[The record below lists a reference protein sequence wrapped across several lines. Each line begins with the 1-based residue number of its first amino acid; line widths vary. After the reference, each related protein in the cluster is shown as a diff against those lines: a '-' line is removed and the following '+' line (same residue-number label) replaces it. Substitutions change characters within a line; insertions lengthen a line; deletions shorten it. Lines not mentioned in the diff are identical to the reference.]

1 MANVLLVIGL
11 GYGDEGKGGIIDYLT
26 RKHEASLIVRFG
38 GGAQA
43 AHNVV
48 LADGRHHT
56 FAQMGSGT
64 FAGARTHL
72 SKHMLVN
79 PVFLRDETRHL
90 RDLGIDNPYSLLTV
104 HKEALITN
112 PFQVAA
118 NRLREMHRSG
128 GRHGSCGMG
137 IGETV
142 ADFVALGDGLRAGDL
157 TDPDIIQDKLKISQ
171 EFKRMQIRPLL
182 EGLPWTEDL
191 DREWDILNRSFG
203 LLVDFYLDFAKRVT
217 LVGDEFLEGAL
228 RSDKTIIF
236 EGAQG
241 VLLDQ
246 SFGWFPYV
254 TRSTT
259 TYANAIDLLKGH
271 PATRLGLLRT
281 YSTRH
286 GAGPFVTEDASLG
299 HYEAHNGWG
308 QWQEKFRQGHFDFVA
323 VDYAL
328 RAIGGVDGIVLTH
341 LDRMQGP
348 QKVCVAYDPAVD
360 LTLPE
365 TILEQMRITEA
376 LGLTVPQY
384 RMVDDLVQELGKLAP
399 VVLTSHG
406 PTAEDKHERKS
417 HPRTAKDADRSSA
430 WDEVRP

>member
-1 MANVLLVIGL
+1 MEQREREHKSEWVKDKELRRDGMVLTIWVLPLRWPRYRFDVGC
-11 GYGDEGKGGIIDYLT
+11 EGKEGKVFRGFMMNVEGRGKVRLSHGFNLDAMKALLSEAEAYVLEKAQRTEDLQVDRMIDS
-26 RKHEASLIVRFG
+26 E
-38 GGAQA
+38 Q
-43 AHNVV
+43 
-48 LADGRHHT
+48 
-56 FAQMGSGT
+56 
-64 FAGARTHL
+64 
-72 SKHMLVN
+72 
-79 PVFLRDETRHL
+79 
-90 RDLGIDNPYSLLTV
+90 RDL
-104 HKEALITN
+104 
-112 PFQVAA
+112 
-118 NRLREMHRSG
+118 SG

-259 TYANAIDLLKGH
+259 TYSNAIDLLKGH

-365 TILEQMRITEA
+365 TIPEQMRITEA